1 MVDHV
6 EITKEKIVVDK
17 VTDLVSS
24 PVCGATS
31 VFIGQGDN
39 FNYFFFCFFLTLV
52 LLNSD
57 MPCLFKQCRS
67 RSVGFFRSPLI

>member
-6 EITKEKIVVDK
+6 EITKEKIEVDK

-39 FNYFFFCFFLTLV
+39 FNYFLLLFF
-52 LLNSD
+52 N
-57 MPCLFKQCRS
+57 PCPADL
-67 RSVGFFRSPLI
+67 GYALPLQTV